1 MTDKKQ
7 PICRECHILFSSW
20 NELAKHIVA
29 NQETHPS
36 KSVMFA
42 YHVLS
47 EVDNVQEHKPRL
59 PMSPELRQTVKECV
73 RGISGR
79 YQEVRTVCPDCHHA
93 TEQQLE
99 VEFIQDDTWRNSLG
113 SFVVLCD
120 KCRNNNYRKHAETYK

>member
-73 RGISGR
+73 REISG
-79 YQEVRTVCPDCHHA
+79 ETKKGLVKCPQCNHLHSMAVEIEYVQDRNWRDEDGKLMILCGDCRA
-93 TEQQLE
+93 T
-99 VEFIQDDTWRNSLG
+99 
-113 SFVVLCD
+113 
-120 KCRNNNYRKHAETYK
+120 YRK